1 MIIISDKEGLFTAL
15 FMLRE
20 LRSGKIV
27 QRVHAFGRP
36 PPWAFSIGLTVA
48 VAITYLLAAR
58 LSLALLTKPDGVAVF
73 WPAAGIASGVLIR
86 MGSVARIPVIV
97 GTIAGTI
104 AANLL
109 GDRNVWSAI
118 VFAVCNAG
126 EAVLVA
132 GLIARI
138 SISPFSLDLLHRV
151 IGLFVAA
158 IIATAISGIG
168 GTVGFVLFH
177 TSTASALSVWWHWF
191 TSDAIGIIT
200 VAPLLIGL
208 PSGTDPIPR
217 KEFIEGASALAIL
230 TALSALVINLP
241 RAPWADEIAVAA
253 VFPLLLWIAAR
264 CRPFFAAA
272 ATFVCALT
280 IVWTTTFGIGFFGD
294 LALPPAERVLYAQ
307 ASIVAVALCA
317 LVLAAL
323 FAERREHA
331 AKLTESETRL
341 QSALKAGGVTA
352 FDWQVHTGVT
362 RRSDN
367 AAEVL
372 GHSQQ
377 EVLAPDSF
385 VERIHPDDRRFFKA
399 CIHSARPA
407 NPSYAIAFRYLRPDG
422 QEVWLEETGRV
433 EFDSA
438 GRLVRVRGLTR
449 DITERKRVEAE
460 LSTARKQAELA
471 NRAKSG
477 FLSAAS
483 HDLRQPLQNL
493 ALLQSTL
500 RRRIRDAKGHTLI
513 TRIGHSVEI
522 MKGILDSLLD
532 VNRIESGRLVP
543 SMSDF
548 QLNVVFDSVADDFRD
563 LAKEKGLE
571 WRMVRSSVNVR
582 SDRHM
587 LEVMI
592 RNLLS
597 NAVRYT
603 EQGTILVGCRR
614 ARDKVRIEVWDS
626 GIGIA
631 REDVPRIFQEY
642 YQAQSHLHPE
652 GYGLGLAIVQRLGK
666 TLNHPV
672 SVRSTPGKGSCFSI
686 ELSLSR
692 AKVDEA
698 DRRKLPIANAHA
710 ILGGTVLVIEDDTY
724 VRLGLE
730 QLLESAGLD
739 VVSAVNGNAALALV
753 TKKDI
758 RPDLV
763 LSDFNLPGPMDGI
776 ESISALRATV
786 ASEIPAI
793 VLTGDVR
800 LQSLGTIKDQNI
812 EIAMKPVDGDQ
823 LIQLINQLMPIAN
836 SEHGRLEKSLLQ

>member
-1 MIIISDKEGLFTAL
+1 MF
-15 FMLRE
+15 RVP
-20 LRSGKIV
+20 RSGEIA
-27 QRVHAFGRP
+27 QRVPTFGRP
-36 PPWAFSIGLTVA
+36 RPWAFSVWLTVA
-48 VAITYLLAAR
+48 VGVVYFLAAR

-73 WPAAGIASGVLIR
+73 WPAAGIAAGVLIK

-109 GDRNVWSAI
+109 GDRNVWSAL
-118 VFAVCNAG
+118 VFASCNAG
-126 EAVLVA
+126 EAVLA
-132 GLIARI
+132 AALITRLFAH
-138 SISPFSLDLLHRV
+138 PFRLDALYRV

-168 GTVGFVLFH
+168 GSVGFILFH
-177 TSTASALSVWWHWF
+177 TSTASEFAIWWHWF

-200 VAPLLIGL
+200 VAPFLIGL
-208 PSGTDPIPR
+208 PSGSDPIPR
-217 KEFIEGASALAIL
+217 KEFVEGTLALAL
-230 TALSALVINLP
+230 LAVLSLLVIHLP
-241 RAPWADEIAVAA
+241 KEPWADEIAIAA

-272 ATFVCALT
+272 ATFVSAIT

-294 LALPPAERVLYAQ
+294 LALPVAERVLYAQ
-307 ASIVAVALCA
+307 AAIVAVALCA

-352 FDWQVHTGVT
+352 FDWQVHAGITK
-362 RRSDN
+362 RSDN
-367 AAEVL
+367 AAQVL
-372 GHSQQ
+372 GYGAQ
-377 EVLAPDSF
+377 EVLAPKSF
-385 VERIHPDDRRFFKA
+385 IARIHPDDRRFFKA
-399 CIHSARPA
+399 CIRSARPD
-407 NPSYAIAFRYLRPDG
+407 NPSYAITFRYLRPDR
-422 QEVWLEETGRV
+422 QEVWLEETGQA
-433 EFDSA
+433 EFDST
-438 GRLVRVRGLTR
+438 GRLERVRGLTR
-449 DITERKRVEAE
+449 DVTERKRVEVE

-500 RRRIRDAKGHTLI
+500 RRRIRGDEGGTLI
-513 TRIGHSVEI
+513 TRIGHSVAV

-532 VNRIESGRLVP
+532 INQIESGKLVP

-548 QLNVVFDSVADDFRD
+548 RLGDVFDSVADDFRD
-563 LAKEKGLE
+563 LAKEKRLK
-571 WRMVRSSVNVR
+571 WRMVRSSVAVH

-603 EQGTILVGCRR
+603 ERGTILVGCRR
-614 ARDKVRIEVWDS
+614 AGENVRVEVWDS
-626 GIGIA
+626 GSGIA
-631 REDVPRIFQEY
+631 REDIPRIFQEY
-642 YQAQSHLHPE
+642 YRAQDHMHAE

-686 ELSLSR
+686 ELSVSR
-692 AKVDEA
+692 AKTHEA
-698 DRRKLPIANAHA
+698 DPHSLPLATAHA
-710 ILGGTVLVIEDDTY
+710 IVGGTVLVIEDDTF

-730 QLLESAGLD
+730 ALLESAGLD
-739 VVSAVNGNAALALV
+739 VVSSANGAAAVALV
-753 TKKDI
+753 AKKNI
-758 RPDLV
+758 RPGLV

-776 ESISALRATV
+776 ESISALREAL

-800 LQSLGTIKDQNI
+800 LQGLEVIKDQNI
-812 EIAMKPVDGDQ
+812 EVAMKPVDGDQ
-823 LIQLINQLMPIAN
+823 LIQLIDQLMPIAK
-836 SEHGRLEKSLLQ
+836 SEGGRLAKSLVEQ

>member
-1 MIIISDKEGLFTAL
+1 MFG
-15 FMLRE
+15 E

-27 QRVHAFGRP
+27 QRVPAFGTP
-36 PPWAFSIGLTVA
+36 HPWAFSIGLTVA
-48 VAITYLLAAR
+48 VGIAYFLGAR
-58 LSLALLTKPDGVAVF
+58 LSLALLTQPDGVAVF
-73 WPAAGIASGVLIR
+73 WPAAGIAAGVLIR
-86 MGSVARIPVIV
+86 MGSIARIPVVV

-109 GDRNVWSAI
+109 GDRSIWSAV
-118 VFAVCNAG
+118 VFAACNAG

-132 GLIARI
+132 VLIARLFA
-138 SISPFSLDLLHRV
+138 SPFSLDLLHRV
-151 IGLFVAA
+151 IGLFAAA
-158 IIATAISGIG
+158 IVGTAVSGIG
-168 GTVGFVLFH
+168 GTAGFLLFH
-177 TSTASALSVWWHWF
+177 NSTASAFAIWWHWF

-200 VAPLLIGL
+200 VAPFLIGL
-208 PSGTDPIPR
+208 PSGTDPITR
-217 KEFIEGASALAIL
+217 KEIIEGISALAIL
-230 TALSALVINLP
+230 TALSALVIQLP
-241 RAPWADEIAVAA
+241 KDPWADEIAIAA

-294 LALPPAERVLYAQ
+294 LALPIAERVLYAQ

-367 AAEVL
+367 AGQVL
-372 GHSQQ
+372 GHGPKEILS
-377 EVLAPDSF
+377 PDSF
-385 VERIHPDDRRFFKA
+385 VERIDPDDRRSFKA
-399 CIHSARPA
+399 CVRSACPD

-422 QEVWLEETGRV
+422 QEVWLEETGQA
-433 EFDSA
+433 EFDAA
-438 GRLVRVRGLTR
+438 GRLARVRGLTR
-449 DITERKRVEAE
+449 DVTERKRVEAE
-460 LSTARKQAELA
+460 LSTARKQAEQA
-471 NRAKSG
+471 NRAKSS
-477 FLSAAS
+477 FLAAAS

-500 RRRIRDAKGHTLI
+500 RRRIRAGETRNLI
-513 TRIGHSVEI
+513 TRIGHSLEI

-532 VNRIESGRLVP
+532 VNQIESGSLVP
-543 SMSDF
+543 STSDF
-548 QLNVVFDSVADDFRD
+548 QLNDVFDSVADDFRD
-563 LAKEKGLE
+563 LAKERGLKC
-571 WRMVRSSVNVR
+571 RVVRSTVTVH

-603 EQGTILVGCRR
+603 ERGKILVGCRR
-614 ARDKVRIEVWDS
+614 AGDKVRIEVWDS

-631 REDVPRIFQEY
+631 GEDISRIFQEY
-642 YQAQSHLHPE
+642 YQAQDHMHPE

-672 SVRSTPGKGSCFSI
+672 NVRSTPGKGSCFSI
-686 ELSLSR
+686 EMSASG
-692 AKVDEA
+692 AKADEA
-698 DRRKLPIANAHA
+698 DRPKLPVANAYA
-710 ILGGTVLVIEDDTY
+710 ILGGTVLVIEDDIF

-730 QLLESAGLD
+730 SLLESERLD
-739 VVSAVNGNAALALV
+739 VVSAANGNAAVALV
-753 TKKDI
+753 TKENI
-758 RPDLV
+758 RPDLI
-763 LSDFNLPGPMDGI
+763 LSDFNLPGPMNGV
-776 ESISALRATV
+776 ESISALRAAL
-786 ASEIPAI
+786 ASEIPAV

-800 LQSLGTIKDQNI
+800 LQGLETITNQNI
-812 EIAMKPVDGDQ
+812 EIAMKPFDGDQ
-823 LIQLINQLMPIAN
+823 LIQLINQLMPVAK
-836 SEHGRLEKSLLQ
+836 SEDGRLVKSLLEH

>member
-1 MIIISDKEGLFTAL
+1 
-15 FMLRE
+15 MLRE

-27 QRVHAFGRP
+27 ERVHAFGRP
-36 PPWAFSIGLTVA
+36 PPWASAIGLTVA
-48 VAITYLLAAR
+48 VGITYLLAAR

-86 MGSVARIPVIV
+86 MGSVARIPAIV

-109 GDRNVWSAI
+109 GDRNFWSAI
-118 VFAVCNAG
+118 VFSACNAG

-132 GLIARI
+132 GLIARLF
-138 SISPFSLDLLHRV
+138 ISPFRLDHLHRV
-151 IGLFVAA
+151 IGLFVVA
-158 IIATAISGIG
+158 IIVTAISGIG

-191 TSDAIGIIT
+191 TSDAIGIIA

-208 PSGTDPIPR
+208 PSRTDPIPR
-217 KEFIEGASALAIL
+217 KEFIEGTSALAIL
-230 TALSALVINLP
+230 AALGALVIHLP
-241 RAPWADEIAVAA
+241 KDPWADEIAIAA

-272 ATFVCALT
+272 ATFICALT
-280 IVWTTTFGIGFFGD
+280 TGWTTTFGIGFFGD
-294 LALPPAERVLYAQ
+294 LALPTAERVLYAQ

-352 FDWQVHTGVT
+352 FDWHVHTGVT
-362 RRSDN
+362 KRSDN
-367 AAEVL
+367 AGEVL
-372 GHSQQ
+372 GHGQQ

-399 CIHSARPA
+399 CIRSARPG

-422 QEVWLEETGRV
+422 QEVWLEETAQA

-438 GRLVRVRGLTR
+438 RRLVRVRGLTR
-449 DITERKRVEAE
+449 DVTERKRVEAE

-471 NRAKSG
+471 NRAKSS

-493 ALLQSTL
+493 SLLQSTL
-500 RRRIRDAKGHTLI
+500 RRRIRAGEAHNLI
-513 TRIGHSVEI
+513 TRIGHSLGV

-532 VNRIESGRLVP
+532 VNRIESGSLVP
-543 SMSDF
+543 STSDF
-548 QLNVVFDSVADDFRD
+548 QLNDVFDSVADDFRD
-563 LAKEKGLE
+563 LAKERGLKC
-571 WRMVRSSVNVR
+571 RVVRSTVTVH

-603 EQGTILVGCRR
+603 ERGKILVGCRR
-614 ARDKVRIEVWDS
+614 AGDKVRIEVWDS

-631 REDVPRIFQEY
+631 REDIPRIFQEY
-642 YQAQSHLHPE
+642 YQAQDHMHPE

-666 TLNHPV
+666 TLNHLV

-692 AKVDEA
+692 AKA
-698 DRRKLPIANAHA
+698 DQAEQHKLPLANAHG
-710 ILGGTVLVIEDDTY
+710 ILGGTILVIEDDSY

-739 VVSAVNGNAALALV
+739 VVSAANGNAAVALV
-753 TKKDI
+753 AKKNI

-763 LSDFNLPGPMDGI
+763 LSDFNLPGAMNGV
-776 ESISALRATV
+776 ESISALRELL
-786 ASEIPAI
+786 ASEIPAV

-800 LQSLGTIKDQNI
+800 LQSLTKQNI
-812 EIAMKPVDGDQ
+812 DIAMKPVDGDQ
-823 LIQLINQLMPIAN
+823 LIQLINQLMPVAK
-836 SEHGRLEKSLLQ
+836 SEDGRLAKSLLG

>member
-1 MIIISDKEGLFTAL
+1 MF
-15 FMLRE
+15 RE

-27 QRVHAFGRP
+27 HGVPAFGRQR
-36 PPWAFSIGLTVA
+36 PWAFAIWLTV
-48 VAITYLLAAR
+48 VVGITYFLAAR

-73 WPAAGIASGVLIR
+73 WPAAGIAAGALIR
-86 MGSVARIPVIV
+86 MGSGARIPVIV
-97 GTIAGTI
+97 GTMAGTI

-109 GDRNVWSAI
+109 GDRNVWTAV
-118 VFAVCNAG
+118 VFAADNAG
-126 EAVLVA
+126 EAALVA
-132 GLIARI
+132 GLIARFF
-138 SISPFSLDLLHRV
+138 ISPFRLDVLHRV
-151 IGLFVAA
+151 IGLFVVAV
-158 IIATAISGIG
+158 IVTAISGIV
-168 GTVGFVLFH
+168 GTVGIVLFH
-177 TSTASALSVWWHWF
+177 SSMGSTLSVWWHWF
-191 TSDAIGIIT
+191 TSDAIGIIA
-200 VAPLLIGL
+200 VAVLIGL
-208 PSGTDPIPR
+208 PSRTDPIPR
-217 KEFIEGASALAIL
+217 KEFIEGTSALAIL
-230 TALSALVINLP
+230 TALSTLVIHLP
-241 RAPWADEIAVAA
+241 KDPWADEIAIAA

-280 IVWTTTFGIGFFGD
+280 TVWTTTFGIGFFGN
-294 LALPPAERVLYAQ
+294 LALPVAERVLYAQ

-352 FDWQVHTGVT
+352 FDWHVHTGVT
-362 RRSDN
+362 KRSDN
-367 AAEVL
+367 AGEVL
-372 GHSQQ
+372 GHGQQ

-385 VERIHPDDRRFFKA
+385 VERIHPDDRRFVKA
-399 CIHSARPA
+399 CIHRARPD

-422 QEVWLEETGRV
+422 REVWLEETGQT
-433 EFDSA
+433 EFDAA

-449 DITERKRVEAE
+449 DITESKRAEVE

-483 HDLRQPLQNL
+483 HDLRQPLQSL
-493 ALLQSTL
+493 ALLQNTL
-500 RRRIRDAKGHTLI
+500 RRRIRGGEGRTLI

-532 VNRIESGRLVP
+532 VNRIESGKLVP
-543 SMSDF
+543 TMSDF
-548 QLNVVFDSVADDFRD
+548 GLNVVFDSVADDFRD
-563 LAKEKGLE
+563 LAKEKGVK
-571 WRMVRSSVNVR
+571 WRMVRSRVTVH

-603 EQGTILVGCRR
+603 ERGTILVGCRR
-614 ARDKVRIEVWDS
+614 AGNKIRVEVWDS

-631 REDVPRIFQEY
+631 REDIPRIFQEY
-642 YQAQSHLHPE
+642 YQTQDHMHPE
-652 GYGLGLAIVQRLGK
+652 GYGLGLAIVQRLAK

-672 SVRSTPGKGSCFSI
+672 NVRSTAGKGSCFSI

-692 AKVDEA
+692 AKA
-698 DRRKLPIANAHA
+698 DQADQPKLAPANTHTV
-710 ILGGTVLVIEDDTY
+710 LGGTILVIEDDTY

-739 VVSAVNGNAALALV
+739 VLSAANGNAAVALV
-753 TKKDI
+753 TKKNI
-758 RPDLV
+758 CPDLV
-763 LSDFNLPGPMDGI
+763 LSDFNLPGAMNGV
-776 ESISALRATV
+776 ESISALRAAV
-786 ASEIPAI
+786 ASEIPAV

-800 LQSLGTIKDQNI
+800 LQSLTKQNI
-812 EIAMKPVDGDQ
+812 KIAMKPVDGDQ
-823 LIQLINQLMPIAN
+823 LIQLINQLMPIAK
-836 SEHGRLEKSLLQ
+836 SEDGRLAKSFLG

>member
-1 MIIISDKEGLFTAL
+1 MF
-15 FMLRE
+15 RE

-27 QRVHAFGRP
+27 HGVPAFGRQR
-36 PPWAFSIGLTVA
+36 PWAFAIWLTVA
-48 VAITYLLAAR
+48 IGITYFLAAR

-73 WPAAGIASGVLIR
+73 WPAAGIAAGVLIR

-109 GDRNVWSAI
+109 GDRNVWSAV
-118 VFAVCNAG
+118 VFAADNAG
-126 EAVLVA
+126 EAALVA
-132 GLIARI
+132 ALIARLF
-138 SISPFSLDLLHRV
+138 ISPFRLDHLHRV
-151 IGLFVAA
+151 IGLFVVA
-158 IIATAISGIG
+158 IIVTAISGIV

-177 TSTASALSVWWHWF
+177 TSTASTLSVWWHWF
-191 TSDAIGIIT
+191 TSDAIGIIA
-200 VAPLLIGL
+200 VAPVLIGL
-208 PSGTDPIPR
+208 PSRTDPIPR
-217 KEFIEGASALAIL
+217 KEFIEGTSALAIL
-230 TALSALVINLP
+230 TALSALVIHLP
-241 RAPWADEIAVAA
+241 KDPWADEIAIAA

-264 CRPFFAAA
+264 CRPFSAAA

-280 IVWTTTFGIGFFGD
+280 TVWTTTFGIGFFGN
-294 LALPPAERVLYAQ
+294 LALPVAERVLYAQ

-352 FDWQVHTGVT
+352 FDWHVHTGVT
-362 RRSDN
+362 KRSDN
-367 AAEVL
+367 AGEVL
-372 GHSQQ
+372 GHGQQ

-399 CIHSARPA
+399 CIRRARSD
-407 NPSYAIAFRYLRPDG
+407 NPSYAIVFRYLRPDG
-422 QEVWLEETGRV
+422 REVWLEETGQV
-433 EFDSA
+433 EFDA
-438 GRLVRVRGLTR
+438 VGRLARVRGLTR
-449 DITERKRVEAE
+449 DITERKRAEAE

-483 HDLRQPLQNL
+483 HDLRQPLQSL

-500 RRRIRDAKGHTLI
+500 RRRIRGGEGRTLI

-532 VNRIESGRLVP
+532 VNQIESGKLVP

-548 QLNVVFDSVADDFRD
+548 RLNVVFDSVADDFRD
-563 LAKEKGLE
+563 LAKEKGLK
-571 WRMVRSSVNVR
+571 WRIVRSRVTVH

-603 EQGTILVGCRR
+603 ERGTILVGCRR
-614 ARDKVRIEVWDS
+614 AGDKIRVEVWDS
-626 GIGIA
+626 GMGIA
-631 REDVPRIFQEY
+631 REDIPRIFQEY
-642 YQAQSHLHPE
+642 YQAQDHMHLE

-672 SVRSTPGKGSCFSI
+672 NVRSMPGKGSCFSI

-692 AKVDEA
+692 VKA
-698 DRRKLPIANAHA
+698 DQADQPKLPPANAHA
-710 ILGGTVLVIEDDTY
+710 ILGGTILVIEDDTY

-730 QLLESAGLD
+730 QLLESIGLD
-739 VVSAVNGNAALALV
+739 VLSAANGNAAVTLV
-753 TKKDI
+753 TKKNI

-763 LSDFNLPGPMDGI
+763 LSDFNLPGAMNGV
-776 ESISALRATV
+776 ESISALRAAL
-786 ASEIPAI
+786 ASEIPAV

-800 LQSLGTIKDQNI
+800 LQSLTKQNI
-812 EIAMKPVDGDQ
+812 EVAMKPVDGDQ
-823 LIQLINQLMPIAN
+823 LIQLINQLMPIAK
-836 SEHGRLEKSLLQ
+836 SEDGRLAKSFLG